1 MNQGKRIRINIL
13 YMNLNDT
20 SGCFN
25 DYLSIEDNG
34 YEIERFCG
42 RPSNEYAFLSR
53 SVEFSDFP
61 AHTQKFLARNGCQNI
76 LMERVLKYLI

>member
-1 MNQGKRIRINIL
+1 
-13 YMNLNDT
+13 MNLNDT

-53 SVEFSDFP
+53 SGI
-61 AHTQKFLARNGCQNI
+61 HKTICLTLRIIKFGSFDTDCWF
-76 LMERVLKYLI
+76 EDP

>member
-1 MNQGKRIRINIL
+1 
-13 YMNLNDT
+13 MNLNDT
-20 SGCFN
+20 AGCFN

-53 SVEFSDFP
+53 PGFTKQHSLGPLQGSRSNSPTTVCGSQF
-61 AHTQKFLARNGCQNI
+61 G
-76 LMERVLKYLI
+76 MEIPKLVQTVFF

>member
-1 MNQGKRIRINIL
+1 
-13 YMNLNDT
+13 MNLNDT
-20 SGCFN
+20 AGCFN

-53 SVEFSDFP
+53 PGFTKQHSPGTDSRVVGR
-61 AHTQKFLARNGCQNI
+61 TARLRCADGSYVWRSLN
-76 LMERVLKYLI
+76 